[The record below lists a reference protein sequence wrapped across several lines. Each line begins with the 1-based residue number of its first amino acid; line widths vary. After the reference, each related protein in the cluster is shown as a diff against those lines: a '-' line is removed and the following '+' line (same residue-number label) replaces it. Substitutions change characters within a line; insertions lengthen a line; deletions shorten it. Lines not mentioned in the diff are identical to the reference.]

1 MTHNEHKGHH
11 MLAVDLPSHWVIARP
26 DPAQVQGLAQSLRVH
41 PVIAAVLINR
51 GCQTVD
57 DAERFLHPD
66 WPHLDDPFKLPQA
79 EAAVDRLVRACK
91 AKEKVLVFGDY
102 DVDGVT
108 STAIWRHTL
117 TSLGARVVPV
127 VPHRHEHGYGI
138 RTEDVRMAVDRGVTL
153 IVTCDCG
160 THAIEP
166 AHAAREAGVDLIIT
180 DHHEPGGELPDAV
193 AVVNPHLPDSAY
205 KFRHLAGAGVS
216 FRLCEALVM
225 GMGIPVHNF
234 RRRMLD
240 LAALGTIAD
249 AMPLR
254 EDNRLFARLGL
265 PAIQNTSRPGLRALL
280 ELIRATGEVTVRTL
294 QFALA
299 PRINAVGRMSHAQR
313 ALELMIT
320 DDPEQ
325 AARLAQHLDQCNNTR
340 RAEQLRMEQQA
351 LKMLESQPVDELPL
365 LMLAHPDW
373 DGGVIGI
380 VASRLLDRFGRPAIM
395 VTRGQADNTWRGS
408 ARSTSNFDM
417 VAALRQCRSLL
428 EDFGGHTQAAGF
440 TILEEQIPALR
451 DRLVGIAR
459 EMLGTQPPEPSLEID
474 AEVMPGDINGDLVD
488 QLHLLEPCGEDNP
501 VPLFMVRNAVIRD
514 CRRCV
519 NSDKHWK
526 VALETPDGSKHDAIG
541 FNMGDQQDNCRQGD
555 RIHVVFHPEWNTYNG
570 RRSLQLQL
578 RDVCAAE

>member
-1 MTHNEHKGHH
+1 MAHNEDKGLF
-11 MLAVDLPSHWVIARP
+11 MLAVDLPSHWMIARP
-26 DPAQVQGLAQSLRVH
+26 DRALVKHLAESLQIH

-51 GCQTVD
+51 GCQTVE
-57 DAERFLHPD
+57 DADRFLHPD
-66 WPHLDDPFKLPQA
+66 WPHLDDPFRLPQA
-79 EAAVDRLVRACK
+79 DRAVDRLARACK
-91 AKEKVLVFGDY
+91 AHEKVLVFGDY

-138 RTEDVRMAVDRGVTL
+138 RTEDVQMAHDRGVSL

-166 AHAAREAGVDLIIT
+166 ARAARDLGIDLIVT
-180 DHHEPGGELPDAV
+180 DHHEPGAELPDAL
-193 AVVNPHLPDSAY
+193 AVVNPHLPDSQY
-205 KFRHLAGAGVS
+205 RFRYLAGAGVS
-216 FRLCEALVM
+216 FRLCEALVT
-225 GMGIPVHNF
+225 GLGIPVHNF

-265 PAIQNTSRPGLRALL
+265 QAIQNTSRPGLRALL
-280 ELIRATGEVTVRTL
+280 ELIRATGDITVRTL

-320 DDPEQ
+320 DDPAQ
-325 AARLAQHLDQCNNTR
+325 AARLAAHLDHCNNTR
-340 RAEQLRMEQQA
+340 RAEQMRMEQQA
-351 LKMLESQPVDELPL
+351 LQMLETQPLDQLPL

-395 VTRGQADNTWRGS
+395 VTRGQSDNTWRGS
-408 ARSTSNFDM
+408 ARSTSRFDM
-417 VAALRQCRSLL
+417 VAALRECRDLL
-428 EDFGGHTQAAGF
+428 EDYGGHTQAAGF

-451 DRLVGIAR
+451 ERLTQIAR
-459 EMLGTQPPEPSLEID
+459 EVLGDQPPEPPLEID
-474 AEVMPGDINGDLVD
+474 AEVAPEDINPDLVD
-488 QLHLLEPCGEDNP
+488 QLHLLEPCGENNP
-501 VPLFMVRNAVIRD
+501 VPLFMVRDAVIKD

-519 NSDKHWK
+519 NSEKHWK
-526 VALETPDGSKHDAIG
+526 VTLVLPNGTAHDAIG
-541 FNMGDQQDNCRQGD
+541 FNMGNQQDHCNPGD

-570 RRSLQLQL
+570 RRTLQLQL
-578 RDVCAAE
+578 HDVCIAD